1 LVKTPQHRGLHVLL
15 AGAAVAVLATAQ
27 TRSQQAPIA
36 IDYPAD
42 QSIFPPE
49 ITPPTFL
56 WRDPVDAATLWLID
70 VSFADGSPAIHVKS
84 KGERMTLG
92 EIDPRCVAPTNQPPA
107 LTPKQAAARTWTP
120 DSTTWAEIKR
130 RSVAHAASVTITG
143 VSEAHPSRALSRGR
157 VTIETSKDPVG
168 APVFYRDVPLMPSE
182 VEKGV
187 IKPLAPAAIP
197 LIAWRLRNIGEPAS
211 RLMMEG
217 LHTCANCHSFSRDG
231 KTLGMD
237 MDGPQN
243 DKGMYA
249 LAPVSREMSIRNE
262 DVIEWSSFRGKLGGK
277 IRVGFMSQVSPD
289 GQYVVTMINGSE
301 TGINGSETGRQSAVA
316 ASASGANGKP
326 KLDKDLEGNYYV
338 ANFKDYG
345 FLQVFFPTR
354 GILAWYSR
362 ETGRLQPLPG
372 ADDPRYVQTNAVWSP
387 DGKYLVFARAE
398 ARAPYPEDEKLA
410 EFANDPKETQ
420 IRYDLYR
427 IPFNGGK
434 GGRAEP
440 IAGASGNA
448 MSNTF
453 PKVSPD
459 GRWIVFV
466 EARNGLLMRPD
477 SRLFIV
483 PAQGG
488 KARPMRCNT
497 PLMNSW
503 HSFSPNGRWLV
514 FSSKSWSPYTRM
526 FLTHLDREGR
536 DSPPILIDN
545 TTAANR
551 AVNIPEFLNI
561 APDGLAKIDTPAT
574 DFYRLSDSA
583 WELSK
588 AGRYEE
594 AIAEW
599 KRALDLSPENDKANN
614 NVGLLLTG
622 TGRFEEAIPHFER
635 TLKVNPEYPAA
646 HSNLGVA
653 LAGTG
658 KLDEAIAEFVNALA
672 VDPGSGEAHNNW
684 GRVLARKGNLDEAI
698 AHFQK
703 ALELVPDSASVR
715 HNLAQALAAKG
726 DLDGAIAQF
735 QKVLEISPDYPQIHQ
750 SLGRVLALKGR
761 FDEAIAHFQKAL
773 EATPDSAEVHN
784 GLGVALVQKGRL
796 DEAIA
801 HFEKAVAANPAFA
814 EAFFN
819 LGDTLYYLEHKVPEA
834 LAAWRAVLRID
845 PNHVPVLNQT
855 AWVLATSPETSLRD
869 GPQAVVLA
877 ERAVRLSGG
886 RQPAILDTLAAAYA
900 EVGRF
905 AEAVQVTNQTLALA
919 GKQNNRRLVEAL
931 EARIAL
937 YEAKTPFRDTRQ
949 TSPGGST
956 PSGH

>member
-1 LVKTPQHRGLHVLL
+1 MLTTRFRRGLPILL
-15 AGAAVAVLATAQ
+15 AAVAIAVPAA
-27 TRSQQAPIA
+27 SQPASIT

-56 WRDPVDAATLWLID
+56 WRDSAEGSTLWLID
-70 VSFADGSPAIHVKS
+70 VAFADRSTPIHVKS
-84 KGERMTLG
+84 KGARMTIG

-107 LTPKQAAARTWTP
+107 LTPQQAAAHIWTP
-120 DSTTWAEIKR
+120 DAATWAEIKR
-130 RSVAHAASVTITG
+130 HSVERAATIAITG
-143 VSEAHPSRALSRGR
+143 VRQADPGRALSRGR

-168 APVFYRDVPLMPSE
+168 APIFYRDVPLMPSE

-197 LIAWRLRNIGEPAS
+197 LIAWRLRNIGEPRS
-211 RLMMEG
+211 RLIMEG

-249 LAPVSREMSIRNE
+249 LVPISREMSIRNE
-262 DVIEWSSFRGKLGGK
+262 DVIEWTSFRGKLGGK
-277 IRVGFMSQVSPD
+277 VRVGFMSQVSPD

-301 TGINGSETGRQSAVA
+301 AGRQSSLA
-316 ASASGANGKP
+316 ASASGANSKP

-338 ANFKDYG
+338 ANFKNYG

-362 ETGRLQPLPG
+362 ETGRLEPLPG

-398 ARAPYPEDEKLA
+398 AKPPYSADGKLA

-440 IAGASGNA
+440 ITGASGNG

-477 SRLFIV
+477 SQLFIV

-545 TTAANR
+545 ATAANR

-574 DFYRLSDSA
+574 DFYRLSDNA

-594 AIAEW
+594 AVAEW
-599 KRALDLSPENDKANN
+599 KKALELSPENDKAHN
-614 NVGLLLTG
+614 NVGLLLVG
-622 TGRFEEAIPHFER
+622 IGKFEEAIPHFEK

-653 LAGTG
+653 LAGIG
-658 KLDEAIAEFVNALA
+658 KLEEAIAEFVNALA
-672 VDPGSGEAHNNW
+672 VDPDSAEAHNNLA
-684 GRVLARKGNLDEAI
+684 RVLARKGNLDEAI
-698 AHFQK
+698 THFQK
-703 ALELVPDSASVR
+703 ALELAPDSASVR
-715 HNLAQALAAKG
+715 HSLAQALTAKG
-726 DLDGAIAQF
+726 SLDEAIAQF
-735 QKVLEISPDYPQIHQ
+735 QKVLEISPEYPQIHQ

-761 FDEAIAHFQKAL
+761 FDEAITHFQKSL

-784 GLGVALVQKGRL
+784 GLGVALAQKGRL
-796 DEAIA
+796 DEAII
-801 HFEKAVAANPAFA
+801 HFEKAVAANPEFA
-814 EAFFN
+814 EAYFN

-855 AWVLATSPETSLRD
+855 AWVLATWPEASLRD
-869 GPQAVVLA
+869 GSQAVVLA

-886 RQPAILDTLAAAYA
+886 REPAILDTLAAA
-900 EVGRF
+900 F
-905 AEAVQVTNQTLALA
+905 AEAGRFTEAVDVTKQTLALA
-919 GKQNNRRLVEAL
+919 RRQNNRRLVEAL

-937 YEAKTPFRDTRQ
+937 YQAKTPFRDTR
-949 TSPGGST
+949 
-956 PSGH
+956 